1 MLAVAVTDGRD
12 RAGHERSARAT
23 ALRSSGASRGWPR
36 RPEQH
41 LEQIADLSPLDQGM
55 TQGKLRYDLIP
66 ISSTLSLAQ
75 HVALVDEVGEDPV
88 GGAFGDPDRG
98 GDVPQS
104 DSR

>member
-1 MLAVAVTDGRD
+1 
-12 RAGHERSARAT
+12 
-23 ALRSSGASRGWPR
+23 
-36 RPEQH
+36 
-41 LEQIADLSPLDQGM
+41 M

-88 GGAFGDPDRG
+88 GGAFGDPDCG

-104 DSR
+104 DRTSSATTATRASAPTSRATDR